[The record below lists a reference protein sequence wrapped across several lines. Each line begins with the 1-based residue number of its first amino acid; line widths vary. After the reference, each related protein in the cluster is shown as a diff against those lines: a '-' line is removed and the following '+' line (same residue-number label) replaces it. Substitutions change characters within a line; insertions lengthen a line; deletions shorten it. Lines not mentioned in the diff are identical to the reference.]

1 MPIYEYACRS
11 CSERFELLTYVS
23 KADRATCPKCGS
35 VDVKRL
41 MSTFASVSVGDSQL
55 ACDSCELGYEGS
67 PGCGCPGA
75 CRGH

>member
-11 CSERFELLTYVS
+11 CGEQFELLTYAS
-23 KADRATCPKCGS
+23 KADEATCPKCGS

-41 MSTFASVSVGDSQL
+41 MSVFACVSSSEP
-55 ACDSCELGYEGS
+55 ACDNCEMGYDGA
-67 PGCGCPGA
+67 PGCGCSGT